1 LVVLFAVF
9 AALELTGCGGT
20 SGSSASGATS
30 TAPAAVA
37 TTPAAADPLGFTADN
52 VSVSQSAGSV
62 SLTVTRSGTASSAVT
77 VDFGTEDGTAVAG
90 TDYESTTG
98 TLQWAENDTSAK
110 TITVPVSNAAPFS
123 GVRAF
128 QVLLTNPTG
137 SGAKIGSPGSATV
150 SISGDATAQV
160 GSIELSDNTYSA
172 TQTAGTTTITVNR
185 IGGSAGAVSVAFST
199 ANGTAVSGT
208 DYTAAS
214 GILDWADGDA
224 SSKTFDVA
232 ISTAKAFTGNKTFS
246 VALSD
251 PRSGV
256 TLGSP
261 ASAVVTVGGSG
272 SAAAAGTLQ
281 LATASYSV
289 SQSSSTLKISVN
301 RISGS
306 SGAVT
311 VAYATTNGTA
321 AAGTDYTAA
330 KGTLSWANGDSAA
343 KTFNVAISNGTAF
356 SGSRNFKVA
365 LSTPS
370 ATATIGSPGA
380 AAVTINGSAAPAA
393 GAVELAKSTYTVAQN
408 AGSVTLT
415 VNRTGGSAGAASVA
429 YSAKSGTA
437 VAGTDFTASSGTLK
451 WSDGDAASKTFSI
464 PISASSPFSGTRS
477 LSVALSSPTGSTLGS
492 PGTASVAING
502 AAAAAIGSL
511 QLSSSTFTVAQSA
524 GNLTVTVNRTGG
536 SSGSISV
543 KYATAN
549 GSAIAGTDYTA
560 TSGTLLWADGD
571 AASKTF
577 PVAISNATAFAS
589 SKTFT
594 VTLSSPTAGAALSSP
609 SVATATIN
617 GSGSTSGAGATVF
630 QIFHN
635 GVFSWGGDYSWGVT
649 IDYRDTAGIPLQ
661 GPYDVKVT
669 GIGGFQPFAT
679 NYDFDPTPY
688 KYLVFSLKPTIA
700 NQQWQSGFYKVGD
713 IATGV
718 ILNVLNYGPAP
729 VVGQWT
735 TYKIPLGA
743 AGYQLASGT
752 HIYKFMIQDQTAD
765 IQGSGYTT
773 NHWYVDG
780 IYFTTQ

>member
-1 LVVLFAVF
+1 
-9 AALELTGCGGT
+9 
-20 SGSSASGATS
+20 
-30 TAPAAVA
+30 
-37 TTPAAADPLGFTADN
+37 

-62 SLTVTRSGTASSAVT
+62 SLTVTRSGTASSAVS
-77 VDFGTEDGTAVAG
+77 VDFDTQDGTAVAG
-90 TDYESTTG
+90 TDYESATG
-98 TLQWAENDTSAK
+98 TLQWAENDSSAK
-110 TITVPVSNAAPFS
+110 TITIPVSNAAPFS

-128 QVLLTNPTG
+128 QVVLTNP
-137 SGAKIGSPGSATV
+137 SGIGARIGSPGSSTV

-160 GSIELSDNTYSA
+160 GSVELSDNTYSA
-172 TQTAGTTTITVNR
+172 AQTVGAATITVNR
-185 IGGSAGAVSVAFST
+185 IGGSAGAVSVAYST

-208 DYTAAS
+208 DYTAAN
-214 GILDWADGDA
+214 GILEWADGDA
-224 SSKTFDVA
+224 SSKTVDVA
-232 ISTAKAFTGNKTFS
+232 ISTAKAFAGNKTFS

-256 TLGSP
+256 ALGSP
-261 ASAVVTVGGSG
+261 NSAVVTIGGSG
-272 SAAAAGTLQ
+272 SAAAGTLQ
-281 LATASYSV
+281 LATSSYSV
-289 SQSSSTLKISVN
+289 SQSSSTLNISVS
-301 RISGS
+301 RVSGT

-311 VAYATTNGTA
+311 VAYATANGTA
-321 AAGTDYTAA
+321 VAGTDYTAA

-343 KTFNVAISNGTAF
+343 KTFNVAISNGAPF

-370 ATATIGSPGA
+370 ATATIGSPGT
-380 AAVTINGSAAPAA
+380 AAVTINGGAAPAA
-393 GAVELAKSTYTVAQN
+393 GAVEIAKSTYTVAQS

-415 VNRTGGSAGAASVA
+415 VNRTGGSAGAASVG
-429 YSAKSGTA
+429 YSTRSGTA

-451 WSDGDAASKTFSI
+451 WSDADAASKTFSV
-464 PISASSPFSGTRS
+464 PVSASSPFSGTRS
-477 LSVALSSPTGSTLGS
+477 FSVALSGPTGSTLGN
-492 PGTASVAING
+492 PGSASVAING
-502 AAAAAIGSL
+502 TAAAAVGSL
-511 QLSSSTFTVAQSA
+511 QLSSSGYAVAQSA
-524 GNLTVTVNRTGG
+524 STLTVTVNRTGG

-549 GSAIAGTDYTA
+549 GSAIAGTDYTGA
-560 TSGTLLWADGD
+560 SGTLQWADGD
-571 AASKTF
+571 AAAKTF
-577 PVAISNATAFAS
+577 PVAITNGTGFSG

-594 VTLSSPTAGAALSSP
+594 VALSSPTAGATLSSP
-609 SVATATIN
+609 SIATATIN
-617 GSGSTSGAGATVF
+617 GSGSTSGSGASIF

-649 IDYRDTAGIPLQ
+649 IDYKDTAGIPLQ
-661 GPYDVKVT
+661 GPYDVAVT

-688 KYLVFSLKPTIA
+688 KYLVFSLKPTLP

-729 VVGQWT
+729 AVGQWT

-743 AGYQLASGT
+743 GGYQLTSGT

-765 IQGSGYTT
+765 IQGSGYAT